1 MNQAARLGSM
11 RSRGETEGI
20 FALISIN
27 APFLPGDCVGPVDGR
42 DTAER
47 NILQR
52 MVLEQVMTKLPHD
65 ALVFIGDGRKALFLR
80 NAGDEQILDLR
91 TERVFAEEN
100 PPTHEQGT
108 DRPGRG
114 AESAGT
120 HRRTSMDQTDWHHLE
135 EHRFTARV
143 AKALEDVV
151 RKNHVP
157 AILIAAPPKTLA
169 DLRKAFHADVK
180 AKIVAEIG
188 KDLTQYPVD
197 EIGRH
202 LRG

>member
-1 MNQAARLGSM
+1 
-11 RSRGETEGI
+11 
-20 FALISIN
+20 
-27 APFLPGDCVGPVDGR
+27 
-42 DTAER
+42 
-47 NILQR
+47 
-52 MVLEQVMTKLPHD
+52 MTKLPHD
-65 ALVFIGDGRKALFLR
+65 ALVFVGDGRKALFLR
-80 NAGDEQILDLR
+80 NAGDATTPDLR

-135 EHRFTARV
+135 EHRFVARV

-151 RKNHVP
+151 RKGHVP
-157 AILIAAPPKTLA
+157 AIVIIAPPKTLA
-169 DLRKAFHADVK
+169 DLRVVFHADVN

-188 KDLTQYPVD
+188 KDLTHYPVG
-197 EIGRH
+197 EIARH